1 MIKYQSKYDEEGIR
15 IIRKRFPCCISKKS
29 KVFEVRAKYTKNIEI
44 ASIISLVSFIVLFQ
58 GWKSMEKREP
68 ATKSLQFVL
77 NVEEIPQTT
86 QQKLSPAPS
95 RPSVPIATED
105 EEVPED
111 ETIEMTGLDFEEI
124 PPPPPPLPAQLEE
137 EDIVL
142 PFVPYDEPPVPVGGF
157 AALQSKLVYPEIA
170 RLAGIQ
176 GIVTLGVQ
184 IDEKGNVVNVKVLKS
199 LLKICDEAAIDAVR
213 SVKWKPA
220 MQRDIPKMVWISVRL
235 EFKLQDVNS

>member
-1 MIKYQSKYDEEGIR
+1 MIKYKSRNDEEGIQ
-15 IIRKRFPCCISKKS
+15 IIRDRFPCCLSKKA
-29 KVFEVRAKYTKNIEI
+29 KVFETKKKYRKNLEL

-68 ATKSLQFVL
+68 TTKSLQFVL

-86 QQKLSPAPS
+86 QQKYSSAPS

-111 ETIEMTGLDFEEI
+111 ETIEITKLDFEEL
-124 PPPPPPLPAQLEE
+124 PLPPPPLPTQLEE
-137 EDIVL
+137 EEIVL

-184 IDEKGNVVNVKVLKS
+184 IDEKGNVANVRVLKS
-199 LLKICDEAAIDAVR
+199 LLNICDEAAIEAVR
-213 SVKWKPA
+213 SVKWRPA
-220 MQRDIPKMVWISVRL
+220 MQRDIPKTVWISVRL
-235 EFKLQDVNS
+235 EFKLLNVTS